1 MKRLLQLMLI
11 PIVALLGATALGV
24 PAQGAART
32 STIRFNASPEPLVA
46 GSQVTLS
53 GTAGYSRSGNTGT
66 VRFYFRATRST
77 SFTYITWGKVA
88 ANGTFRVRTRQNT
101 SGYWKA
107 LYSGNASRKSVVSGG
122 DYVEARALRNV
133 DVARFSRT
141 DTGDYTG
148 PVVRWSSDRSARA
161 TARVTCP
168 GASGNNFFYVYW
180 TGKPVW
186 GSSSVEF
193 PFKGGQSAA
202 GTRYLY
208 PDENTGYLE
217 VATQDDCSWTL
228 TVTQT
233 VRAYVAV

>member
-1 MKRLLQLMLI
+1 MKRLLQLFLI

-32 STIRFNASPEPLVA
+32 STIRFNASPEPLTA

-53 GTAGYSRSGNTGT
+53 GTAGYSKSGNGGT
-66 VRFYFRATRST
+66 VRLYFRATRST

-88 ANGTFRVRTRQNT
+88 ANGAFQVRTRQGT

-107 LYSGNASRKSVVSGG
+107 VYGGNVNRKPVTSGT
-122 DYVEARALRNV
+122 DYVEARALRDV
-133 DVARFSRT
+133 SVARFRQT

-148 PVVRWSSDRSARA
+148 PVVRWSTDRSAR
-161 TARVTCP
+161 TAVRVTCP
-168 GASGNNFFYVYW
+168 TASANNFFYVYW
-180 TGKPVW
+180 TGKPTW
-186 GSSSVEF
+186 GSSSVEVA
-193 PFKGGQSAA
+193 FKGAQSAS

-208 PDENTGYLE
+208 PDEATGYIE
-217 VATQDDCSWTL
+217 VATQDNCTWT
-228 TVTQT
+228 VIITQT